1 MEGKINMLAAAE
13 IGHNNPPATIADELS
28 IAHKSDLDLKAE
40 LLESFKTAPERIDD
54 DITQTK
60 AAELIKKT
68 RALERKLEDARDR
81 AKLPFEDTVKAIRG
95 FFNTTIEPLEKARK
109 ALNEK
114 SQAYLQRKADEEKRR
129 LAEEEE
135 KRRAAAAEALRLA
148 QEAERA
154 KTASTQA
161 AQDAAKLAQD
171 AADARAAATSE
182 QETAS
187 ADLTAAKAAHAQI
200 KADMLAFAAEV
211 AIRAKNG
218 DPVEEDEKAAKR
230 AGFEQQLAE
239 ARAKVDAADAAL
251 KAAREKAIAAK
262 READRLEAERAA
274 AERQAKAAAREAQAN
289 LQDAV
294 REEKAADK
302 IAAKIDGPDAELAR
316 TRSLHGAVSTL
327 ERRWT
332 WAVVDRDQLDKEA
345 LWPFIHGDAIEVALG
360 KWALSQPQEKRV
372 MRGARIEQET
382 VGQVR

>member
-1 MEGKINMLAAAE
+1 MNAFAVELPPRD
-13 IGHNNPPATIADELS
+13 HNRPPETIADELAL
-28 IAHKSDLDLKAE
+28 AHKSDLDLKAE
-40 LLESFKTAPERIDD
+40 LLESYATAPERIDD

-68 RALERKLEDARDR
+68 RALELKLDKACDT
-81 AKLPFEDTVKAIRG
+81 AKLPFEDKVKAIRG
-95 FFNTTIEPLEKARK
+95 FFKTTIEPLEKARK

-114 SQAYLQRKADEEKRR
+114 SQAYLQRKADTEKRR

-135 KRRAAAAEALRLA
+135 RRRAAAAEALRLA
-148 QEAERA
+148 QAAETA
-154 KTASTQA
+154 KMASTAA
-161 AQDAAKLAQD
+161 AQDAARLAQE
-171 AADARAAATSE
+171 ADQAKAAATSE
-182 QETAS
+182 QETA
-187 ADLTAAKAAHAQI
+187 AAELTAAKAAHAQI

-218 DPVEEDEKAAKR
+218 DPIEEDVKAAKKTE
-230 AGFEQQLAE
+230 FEGLLAAE
-239 ARAKVDAADAAL
+239 RAKVDAADAAL

-289 LQDAV
+289 LQEAV

-302 IAAKIDGPDAELAR
+302 IAAKIEGPEAELAR

-332 WAVVDRDQLDKEA
+332 WAVIDRDQLDKDA
-345 LWPFIHGDAIEVALG
+345 LWPFLHGDAIEVALG

>member
-1 MEGKINMLAAAE
+1 MNAFAAAAPTL
-13 IGHNNPPATIADELS
+13 GHNNPPATIADELAV
-28 IAHKSDLDLKAE
+28 AHKPELDLKAE
-40 LLESFKTAPERIDD
+40 LLEAFKSAPERIDD

-109 ALNEK
+109 SLMEK
-114 SQAYLQRKADEEKRR
+114 SQSYLQRKAEEEKRR

-148 QEAERA
+148 QEAEKA
-154 KTASTQA
+154 KTASTAA
-161 AQDAAKLAQD
+161 AQDAARLAEE
-171 AADARAAATSE
+171 AAQAKAAASSE
-182 QETAS
+182 QEA
-187 ADLTAAKAAHAQI
+187 AAAELTAAKAAHAQI
-200 KADMLAFAAEV
+200 KADMLAYAAEV

-218 DPVEEDEKAAKR
+218 DPIEEDVKAAKK
-230 AGFEQQLAE
+230 AEFEGLLAT
-239 ARAKVDAADAAL
+239 ARAKVDAAEAVL

-262 READRLEAERAA
+262 AEADRLAREQAEADRKARAAERDRAA
-274 AERQAKAAAREAQAN
+274 ALNE
-289 LQDAV
+289 AV

-302 IAAKIDGPDAELAR
+302 IAAKIEGPDADLAR

-327 ERRWT
+327 SRQWVCSIE
-332 WAVVDRDQLDKEA
+332 DRNALDKAA
-345 LWPFIHGDAIEVALG
+345 LWPFINEDALQAALW
-360 KWALSQPQEKRV
+360 KWMMAQAEENRIMP
-372 MRGARIEQET
+372 GARIEQET

>member
-1 MEGKINMLAAAE
+1 MTAFATAAPTL
-13 IGHNNPPATIADELS
+13 GHNQPPATIADEL
-28 IAHKSDLDLKAE
+28 AEVHKPDLDLKTE
-40 LLESFKTAPERIDD
+40 LLEAFKSAPDRIDD

-135 KRRAAAAEALRLA
+135 KRRAAAAEAMRLA
-148 QEAERA
+148 QEAEKA
-154 KTASTQA
+154 KTASTAA
-161 AQDAAKLAQD
+161 AQEAARLAEE
-171 AADARAAATSE
+171 AAQAKAAASSE
-182 QETAS
+182 QEAAA
-187 ADLTAAKAAHAQI
+187 ADLAAWKAAHAQI
-200 KADMLAFAAEV
+200 KANMLAYAAEI

-218 DPVEEDEKAAKR
+218 DPIDEDEKAAKR
-230 AGFEQQLAE
+230 LEFDDLVVR
-239 ARAKVDAADAAL
+239 ARAKIDAAEAVL
-251 KAAREKAIAAK
+251 KAARDKAIAAK
-262 READRLEAERAA
+262 QEAERLAREQA
-274 AERQAKAAAREAQAN
+274 EAERQARAAERDAQAN
-289 LQDAV
+289 LKEAV

-302 IAAKIDGPDAELAR
+302 IAARIDGPDAELAR

-332 WAVVDRDQLDKEA
+332 WAVIDRDLLDKEA

-360 KWALSQPQEKRV
+360 KWALSQPQEKRQ
-372 MRGARIEQET
+372 MTGARIEQET

>member
-1 MEGKINMLAAAE
+1 MNAFAAAAPQ
-13 IGHNNPPATIADELS
+13 IGHNSPPETIADELAL
-28 IAHKSDLDLKAE
+28 AHKTDLDLKAE
-40 LLESFKTAPERIDD
+40 LLEAFKTAPERIDD

-114 SQAYLQRKADEEKRR
+114 SQSYLQRKADEEKRR

-148 QEAERA
+148 QEAEKA
-154 KTASTQA
+154 KTASTAA
-161 AQDAAKLAQD
+161 AQDAARLAEE
-171 AADARAAATSE
+171 AAQAKAAASSE
-182 QETAS
+182 QEAAA
-187 ADLTAAKAAHAQI
+187 ADLTAAKAAHAQV
-200 KADMLAFAAEV
+200 KADMLAYAAEV
-211 AIRAKNG
+211 AIRAKAG
-218 DPVEEDEKAAKR
+218 DPIEEDVKAAKK
-230 AGFEQQLAE
+230 AEFEGLLAT
-239 ARAKVDAADAAL
+239 ARAKVDAADAVL

-262 READRLEAERAA
+262 AEADRLARERAE
-274 AERQAKAAAREAQAN
+274 AERQARAAERDRAAALNE
-289 LQDAV
+289 AV

-302 IAAKIDGPDAELAR
+302 IAAKIEGPEADLAR

-332 WAVVDRDQLDKEA
+332 WAIVDRSLLDKEA
-345 LWPFIHGDAIEVALG
+345 LWPLLHEDAIAVALG
-360 KWALSQPQEKRV
+360 KWALLQPPEKRV
-372 MRGARIEQET
+372 MAGAKIEQET
-382 VGQVR
+382 NAQVR

>member
-1 MEGKINMLAAAE
+1 MLTAAAPT
-13 IGHNNPPATIADELS
+13 IGHNQGPATIADELAV
-28 IAHKSDLDLKAE
+28 AHKPELDLKAE
-40 LLESFKTAPERIDD
+40 LLEAFKAAPERIDD

-109 ALNEK
+109 SLMEK

-148 QEAERA
+148 QEAEKA
-154 KTASTQA
+154 KTASTAA
-161 AQDAAKLAQD
+161 AQDAARLSEEAAQ
-171 AADARAAATSE
+171 AKAAASSE
-182 QETAS
+182 QEA
-187 ADLTAAKAAHAQI
+187 AAAELTAAKAAHAQI

-211 AIRAKNG
+211 AIRAKNS
-218 DPVEEDEKAAKR
+218 DPIEEDVKAAKK
-230 AGFEQQLAE
+230 AEFESLLAA

-262 READRLEAERAA
+262 VEADRLARERAE
-274 AERQAKAAAREAQAN
+274 AERQARAAERDRAAALNE
-289 LQDAV
+289 AV

-302 IAAKIDGPDAELAR
+302 LAAKIEGPDADLAR

-327 ERRWT
+327 SRRWT
-332 WAVVDRDQLDKEA
+332 CSITDRRLLDKAA
-345 LWPFIHGDAIEVALG
+345 LWPLLGEDAIEAAL
-360 KWALSQPQEKRV
+360 WRWMNLQEPENRKMPGAVFEEVVEGRV
-372 MRGARIEQET
+372 L
-382 VGQVR
+382 